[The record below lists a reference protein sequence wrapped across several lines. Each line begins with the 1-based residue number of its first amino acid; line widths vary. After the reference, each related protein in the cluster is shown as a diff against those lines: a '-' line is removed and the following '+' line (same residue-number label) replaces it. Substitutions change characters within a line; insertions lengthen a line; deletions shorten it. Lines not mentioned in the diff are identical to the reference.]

1 MKFLKQYNSIY
12 DLQKQKLYCKVNN
25 LTWSRKIGRYKSKI
39 IYYIYERKSS
49 NSEKNFV
56 DAGQQHLFE
65 PVEEKK
71 GQEWQH
77 EVNMYLFLLKM

>member
-1 MKFLKQYNSIY
+1 MICRNRNYIVKLIILRGVEKLADTN
-12 DLQKQKLYCKVNN
+12 QK
-25 LTWSRKIGRYKSKI
+25 SSS
-39 IYYIYERKSS
+39 RKSS